1 MKHISCITCFAF
13 DKSFILEDFL
23 QEATNWQFLSQLGPE
38 TLRLAGFSGH
48 HYFHTFYK
56 YLAIQILQFYD
67 FSLMDFQD
75 IIISTHF
82 TNIIRAKYCGF
93 MSSSSYEILI
103 SSYGMFINRTNSNI
117 YIALWFKSPPPV
129 FLRYGIFKEQTQI
142 CGSRIWKSSST
153 LWMVWVAF
161 EVSKSKEKIAED
173 AKFPINHFN

>member
-1 MKHISCITCFAF
+1 MITFFFVFHIPFYRYYLLTTFSSDKIMFSTARWLALLSHLFTFFSFFFLHMNFSRQCTSPIYMKHISCITCFAF

-75 IIISTHF
+75 TIISTHF
-82 TNIIRAKYCGF
+82 TNIIPSKYCSF
-93 MSSSSYEILI
+93 M
-103 SSYGMFINRTNSNI
+103 T
-117 YIALWFKSPPPV
+117 
-129 FLRYGIFKEQTQI
+129 
-142 CGSRIWKSSST
+142 
-153 LWMVWVAF
+153 
-161 EVSKSKEKIAED
+161 
-173 AKFPINHFN
+173 FP